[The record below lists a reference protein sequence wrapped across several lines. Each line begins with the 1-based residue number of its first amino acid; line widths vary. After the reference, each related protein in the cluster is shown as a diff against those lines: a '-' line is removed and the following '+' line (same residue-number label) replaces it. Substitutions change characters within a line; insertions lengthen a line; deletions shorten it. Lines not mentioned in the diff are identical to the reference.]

1 MDMNNKKW
9 WQNSVVYQIYPRSF
23 QDSNGDGI
31 GDIQGIIKRLDYL
44 QELGIDAVWLS
55 PVCKSPQDDNGY
67 DISDYQD
74 IDPMFGNLDDM
85 EQLINEAKKRN
96 IRIIMDLVL
105 NHSSDE
111 HRWFTEAKKSKDN
124 PYHDYYVWRDGE
136 EGVYP
141 NDMNSVFG
149 GPAWE
154 WVPELKQYY
163 FHQFSVKQPDLNWE
177 NPKLRREIYD
187 MILWWMDKGVG
198 GFRLDVIDQIAK
210 EPDLKITNNGPR
222 LHEFIQE
229 LSRETFQKGDLI
241 TVGEAWGADIDRA
254 KLYSK
259 PDGSEFSMVFQ
270 FEHMMLDQEPGK
282 EKWDFCP
289 LPFVKLK
296 KCLEKW
302 QKELHGCGWNS
313 LFWDNHDLPR
323 IVSRW
328 GNDKEYRVE
337 SAKML
342 ATILHG
348 MEGTPYVYQGEELG
362 MTNVR
367 FDSIEQYQDIEI
379 RNMYRERLEKGYAEK
394 DIMESIY
401 AKGRD
406 NARTP
411 MQWDDTENAGFT
423 TGTPWLGVNP
433 NYTEINARSQ
443 LHDENSVFHYYKK
456 LIQLRKENSIFVE
469 GDFTLLLPEDENIF
483 AYVREYE
490 GRKLLVAANFT
501 DKEVECPLLKE
512 WGVPVSEDGADKS
525 RDNGAKLL
533 IHNYNDLPSRQKLRP
548 YEAMMWEKTETAT
561 EI

>member
-1 MDMNNKKW
+1 MNNKKW

-367 FDSIEQYQDIEI
+367 FESIEQYQDIEI

-548 YEAMMWEKTETAT
+548 Y
-561 EI
+561 

>member
-1 MDMNNKKW
+1 MNNKKW

-44 QELGIDAVWLS
+44 QELGIDAIWLS
-55 PVCKSPQDDNGY
+55 PVCRSPQDDNGY

-85 EQLINEAKKRN
+85 EQLISEAKKRN

-141 NDMNSVFG
+141 NDMGSAFG

-177 NPKLRREIYD
+177 NPKVRREIYD

-328 GNDKEYRVE
+328 GNDREYRVE
-337 SAKML
+337 AAKML
-342 ATILHG
+342 ATVLHG

-443 LHDENSVFHYYKK
+443 LQDENSVFHYYKK

-512 WGVPVSEDGADKS
+512 WGVPADEDGAAKS
-525 RDNGAKLL
+525 RDNGVKLL
-533 IHNYNDLPSRQKLRP
+533 IHNYNDLPSQQKLRP
-548 YEAMMWEKTETAT
+548 YEAMIWEKAETGT

>member
-1 MDMNNKKW
+1 MNNKKW

-367 FDSIEQYQDIEI
+367 FESIEQYQDIEI

-490 GRKLLVAANFT
+490 GRKLLVTANFT
-501 DKEVECPLLKE
+501 DKEVECPILKE

-525 RDNGAKLL
+525 RDNGVLL
-533 IHNYNDLPSRQKLRP
+533 IHNYSDLPSHQKLRP

>member
-1 MDMNNKKW
+1 MNNKKW

-44 QELGIDAVWLS
+44 QELGIDAIWLS

-74 IDPMFGNLDDM
+74 IDPMFGNLDDL
-85 EQLINEAKKRN
+85 EQLISEAKKRN

-141 NDMNSVFG
+141 NDMGSVFG

-177 NPKLRREIYD
+177 NPKVRREIYD

-328 GNDKEYRVE
+328 GNDREYRVE
-337 SAKML
+337 AAKML
-342 ATILHG
+342 ATVLHG

-443 LHDENSVFHYYKK
+443 LQDENSVFHYYKK
-456 LIQLRKENSIFVE
+456 LIHLRKENSIFVD

-512 WGVPVSEDGADKS
+512 WGVPADEDGAAKS
-525 RDNGAKLL
+525 RDNGVKLL
-533 IHNYNDLPSRQKLRP
+533 IHNYNDLPSQQKLRP
-548 YEAMMWEKTETAT
+548 YEAMIWEKAETGT

>member
-1 MDMNNKKW
+1 MNNKKW

-141 NDMNSVFG
+141 NDMGSAFG

-367 FDSIEQYQDIEI
+367 FESIEQYQDIEI

>member
-1 MDMNNKKW
+1 
-9 WQNSVVYQIYPRSF
+9 
-23 QDSNGDGI
+23 
-31 GDIQGIIKRLDYL
+31 
-44 QELGIDAVWLS
+44 
-55 PVCKSPQDDNGY
+55 
-67 DISDYQD
+67 
-74 IDPMFGNLDDM
+74 MFGNLDDM
-85 EQLINEAKKRN
+85 EQLISEAKKRN

-141 NDMNSVFG
+141 NDMGSAFG

-177 NPKLRREIYD
+177 NPKVRREIYD

-328 GNDKEYRVE
+328 GNDREYRVE
-337 SAKML
+337 AAKML
-342 ATILHG
+342 ATVLHG

-443 LHDENSVFHYYKK
+443 LQDENSVFHYYKK
-456 LIQLRKENSIFVE
+456 LIHLRKENSIFVD
-469 GDFTLLLPEDENIF
+469 GDFTLLLLEDENIF

-512 WGVPVSEDGADKS
+512 WGVPADEDGAAKS
-525 RDNGAKLL
+525 RDNGVKLL
-533 IHNYNDLPSRQKLRP
+533 IHNYNDLPSQQKLRP
-548 YEAMMWEKTETAT
+548 YEAMIWEKAETGT

>member
-1 MDMNNKKW
+1 MNSKKW

-44 QELGIDAVWLS
+44 QELGIDAIWLS
-55 PVCKSPQDDNGY
+55 PVCRSPQDDNGY

-74 IDPMFGNLDDM
+74 IDPMFGNLDDL
-85 EQLINEAKKRN
+85 EQLISEAKKRN

-141 NDMNSVFG
+141 NDMGSAFG

-177 NPKLRREIYD
+177 NPKVRREIYD

-328 GNDKEYRVE
+328 GNDREYRVE
-337 SAKML
+337 AAKML
-342 ATILHG
+342 ATVLHG

-443 LHDENSVFHYYKK
+443 LQDENSVFHYYKK
-456 LIQLRKENSIFVE
+456 LIHLRKENSIFVN

-512 WGVPVSEDGADKS
+512 WGVPADEDGAAKS
-525 RDNGAKLL
+525 RDNGVKLL
-533 IHNYNDLPSRQKLRP
+533 IHNYNDLPSQQKLRP
-548 YEAMMWEKTETAT
+548 YEAMIWEKAETGT